1 VLCIRRTLAEGPLS
15 GLVSGLGAATADSF
29 YGLTAAL
36 GFTLLA
42 DALIDAQD
50 LLGLVGGGFLLF
62 IGVRTLLSRPA
73 GDHEAAQVER
83 RGRGLLG
90 AYLSTLIL
98 TLTNPLTILFFAAV
112 IAGTDL
118 AGDGS
123 AALLVVAGVFL
134 GSAAWWLLLT
144 SGVTLL
150 WRRLPD
156 HGRVRLLLWANR
168 LSGALIIAFA
178 LGLLLT

>member
-1 VLCIRRTLAEGPLS
+1 MLCIRRTLANGPLT
-15 GLVSGLGAATADSF
+15 GLVSGLGAATADAF

-42 DALIDAQD
+42 DALIGAQD
-50 LLGLVGGGFLLF
+50 ILGLLGGAFLLYLG
-62 IGVRTLLSRPA
+62 IRTLRSRPA
-73 GDHEAAQVER
+73 SEAAATQAA
-83 RGRGLLG
+83 GRGLIG
-90 AYLSTLIL
+90 AYLSTLFL

-112 IAGTDL
+112 ITGTSL

-123 AALLVVAGVFL
+123 AALLVVLGVFL

-144 SGVTLL
+144 TGVTFL

-156 HGRVRLLLWANR
+156 HGRGRLLLWANHI
-168 LSGALIIAFA
+168 SGAVIIAFA